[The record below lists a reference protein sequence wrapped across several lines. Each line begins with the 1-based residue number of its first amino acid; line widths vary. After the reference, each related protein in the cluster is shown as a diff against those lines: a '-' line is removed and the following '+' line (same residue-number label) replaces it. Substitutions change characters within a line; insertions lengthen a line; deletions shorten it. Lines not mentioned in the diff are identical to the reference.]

1 MSLPSSASTA
11 PGGQKRQWGTR
22 VYSHAGFCVASRRK
36 FWAEVNEPRLSNL
49 PNHAERP
56 LASATG
62 MKGVLPPGRMIPR
75 ISTFCPK
82 RKNTSGVH

>member
-1 MSLPSSASTA
+1 MNLPSSESTA

-49 PNHAERP
+49 QQTECE
-56 LASATG
+56 S
-62 MKGVLPPGRMIPR
+62 PGH
-75 ISTFCPK
+75 SCQ
-82 RKNTSGVH
+82 G